1 MSDYRAPLK
10 DMQFLL
16 HEVFQAEQLWQ
27 SFPKLTDVI
36 DKETAN
42 AILSEAAKLTSEVI
56 APLNRNSDE
65 QGATWHSEQVTTPD
79 GFASAYQLYCHGGW
93 GALSGDAEYGGMGM
107 PKMLQ
112 AVVEEMTQS
121 ASISFAL
128 YPMLTAGACL
138 ALSAHASE
146 ELKQTYL
153 ENMYSG
159 VWSGTMCLTEPHA
172 GSDLGIMNA
181 KAESLADGR
190 FKVSGTKIFITGGEH
205 DLTENI
211 IHLVLAKI
219 PGAPAGPRGISMFIV
234 PKFLVNSDGSLA
246 ERNTVSCGSIEHK
259 MGIKGSA
266 TCVMNFDEAIGYLVG
281 EPGKGL
287 NYMFTMMNYE
297 RLGMGIQGVGA
308 AECSYQQAA
317 RYAHERLQGR
327 GAEGVKNSQ
336 KNADAIIVHPDVRR
350 MLLAMRALIEGGRCF
365 STYVAKQL
373 DMAKFSPVLEEQQKA
388 EKLVALLTPIAKAF
402 LTDMA
407 YDSCGL
413 GQMVFGGHGYV
424 REWGQEQLVRDVR
437 IAQIYE
443 GTNGIQSLDLLGR
456 KVVANKGE
464 FLALFFAEIEDFIL
478 KNEQAVAKQGEHDP
492 HNKNAHLLQEYLS
505 ALRCSLEKVKKVTDL
520 IFEQA
525 AEDKN
530 MVGASATDYLAIL
543 GYVSFAYMWAMMIEK
558 SLEQQSDNNAGDV
571 EKTNEE
577 SFYQAKCFVGEFYL
591 HKLLPRIDAHIQAIT
606 SGSESLMAMP
616 AELFGYDE

>member
-1 MSDYRAPLK
+1 MSEYRAPVK

-16 HEVFQAEQLWQ
+16 HEVFQVEELWQ
-27 SFPKLTDVI
+27 SMPALAELI
-36 DKETAN
+36 DKDTAN
-42 AILSEAAKLTSEVI
+42 AILEEGAKITSEVI

-65 QGATWHSEQVTTPD
+65 QGAAWNNGEVSTPD
-79 GFASAYQLYCHGGW
+79 GFDKAYQLYCEGGW
-93 GALSGDAEYGGMGM
+93 GALSGDVDYGGMGM

-112 AVVEEMTQS
+112 AAFEEMTQS

-138 ALSAHASE
+138 ALSAHASD
-146 ELKQTYL
+146 ELKSTYL

-159 VWSGTMCLTEPHA
+159 IWSGTMCLTEPHS

-181 KAESLADGR
+181 KAEESVNGSH
-190 FKVSGTKIFITGGEH
+190 KISGTKIFITGGEH
-205 DLTENI
+205 NLTENI

-234 PKFLVNSDGSLA
+234 PKFLVNDDGTLG
-246 ERNTVSCGSIEHK
+246 ERNAVTCGSIEHK

-266 TCVMNFDEAIGYLVG
+266 TAVMNFDGATGYLVG
-281 EPGKGL
+281 QAGKGL

-308 AECSYQQAA
+308 AENSYQQAA

-327 GAEGVKNSQ
+327 SATGIKNPE

-350 MLLAMRALIEGGRCF
+350 MLLTMRSLTEAGRCF

-373 DMAKFSPVLEEQQKA
+373 DIAKFSDSEEDKNRA
-388 EKLVALLTPIAKAF
+388 NKLVALLTPVAKAF

-413 GQMVFGGHGYV
+413 GQLVFGGHGYV

-443 GTNGIQSLDLLGR
+443 GTNGIQSLDLMAR
-456 KVVANKGE
+456 KVASNNGE
-464 FLALFFAEIEDFIL
+464 FLSIYLDEINEFISTHNENKSLAPLLASLEDAVGKL
-478 KNEQAVAKQGEHDP
+478 KKITNIVLEQAK
-492 HNKNAHLLQEYLS
+492 
-505 ALRCSLEKVKKVTDL
+505 
-520 IFEQA
+520 
-525 AEDKN
+525 EDKN
-530 MVGASATDYLAIL
+530 TLGSAATDYLAVV
-543 GYVSFAYMWAMMIEK
+543 GYVSYAYMWAMMTEK
-558 SLEQQSDNNAGDV
+558 SVGKEEQD
-571 EKTNEE
+571 
-577 SFYQAKCFVGEFYL
+577 SFYSAKFSVAKFYL
-591 HKLLPRIDAHIQAIT
+591 TKILPRIDSHIKVIE
-606 SGSESLMAMP
+606 SGSEPLMDMP
-616 AELFGYDE
+616 ASFFGYDG